1 MKSDPEPLGAGFYP
15 DGAESGFTLISRGD
29 RVRGRLARP
38 KGSAP
43 HPLIL
48 VAAPDGCAKHASVDA
63 LIAAW
68 SSWAAVAAIDL
79 PLCGARRSD
88 KLSLSSF
95 EKGDSIAT
103 RIRRDVEIQV
113 ESDLERT
120 FAFLGAERAAFFG
133 SGLGADLAIPFCRNA
148 SGLLA
153 IALAPTSLLDVPLG
167 DGRRT
172 CSSQIFAP
180 NPPPEEVAEFLK
192 PLVL

>member
-43 HPLIL
+43 HPLIV
-48 VAAPDGCAKHASVDA
+48 VAAPDGCAQHASVDA
-63 LIAAW
+63 LVAAW

-79 PLCGARRSD
+79 PLCGARRND
-88 KLSLSSF
+88 KLSLASF
-95 EKGDSIAT
+95 EKDESIAA
-103 RIRRDVEIQV
+103 RIRRDVENQV

-133 SGLGADLAIPFCRNA
+133 SGLGADLAIRFCGSA

-153 IALAPTSLLDVPLG
+153 IALAPTSPLDVPLG
-167 DGRRT
+167 EGTQT
-172 CSSQIFAP
+172 CASQIFAP
-180 NPPPEEVAEFLK
+180 NPAPEEVAEFLR
-192 PLVL
+192 PLLV